1 MADEGVGRTNGNV
14 LALGVDVVGT
24 GRQTLAVDQEL
35 VGRRTGQTV
44 VGGVGTS
51 DAAAV
56 NKLI

>member
-1 MADEGVGRTNGNV
+1 M
-14 LALGVDVVGT
+14 GVDVVGT
-24 GRQTLAVDQEL
+24 GRQTLAIDQEL
-35 VGRRTGQTV
+35 VGRRTGQTFV